1 MVSFLSIPHK
11 DKFLIF
17 ILILLIPGLGFSQGI
32 KFEHGTWNDV
42 LAKAGQTHKPVFVD
56 VYTSWCGPCKKM
68 SKDIFPLEEV
78 GKGYNANFICYQIDA
93 EKGEGIK
100 IAQKY
105 NVMLYPTYLFIQADG
120 VLFSKASGF
129 MEAGKFIEVSKTA
142 LTDMNDSKPIAEW
155 EKEYIQNKSNPQF
168 ILNYIN
174 ELTKRGLP
182 SASLFDDYL
191 KLIPE
196 EERISDI
203 VLEMYRN
210 ERQQMK
216 VNSFAFENL
225 MKNKNK
231 LINLSSGYA
240 YMYLENGIMN
250 TMREAATSKNEQ
262 LLETAIF
269 AFDQLPLNPALKF
282 KEEIYLEYYQKT
294 GEKEKYI
301 KHATDF
307 CNNQLMKI
315 SPDSILYKNKK
326 DLEVFDEQIKSG
338 AFGKLDSIQIAD
350 LRTSFM
356 AISERNRISTI
367 LNNIAREIFEKVS
380 AIDVLQDALRW
391 SKRSLDLRTDNLMWK
406 DTYANLLYKSGR
418 KKEAIAQE
426 QEVIRFANKNEV
438 KGLEENLRKMHA
450 GEKTWK
456 N

>member
-1 MVSFLSIPHK
+1 MK
-11 DKFLIF
+11 NFLILTLMLF
-17 ILILLIPGLGFSQGI
+17 FAVSGFSQGI
-32 KFEHGTWNDV
+32 KFEHGTWKEV
-42 LAKAGQTHKPVFVD
+42 LAKAEQTHKPVFVD

-68 SKDIFPLEEV
+68 NKDIFPLEEV
-78 GKGYNANFICYQIDA
+78 GKVYNANFICYQIDA

-105 NVMLYPTYLFIQADG
+105 NVMSYPTYLFIKADG
-120 VLFSKASGF
+120 VLFSRASGS
-129 MEAGKFIEVSKTA
+129 MESENFIKVSKAA
-142 LTDMNDSKPIAEW
+142 LTDLNDSKPIAEW
-155 EKEYIQNKSNPQF
+155 EKEYIQNKNNPQF

-174 ELTKRGLP
+174 ELTKLGLP

-196 EERISDI
+196 EERISDF

-210 ERQQMK
+210 ERQQIK

-231 LINLSSGYA
+231 LINLSYGNA

-262 LLETAIF
+262 MLETAIF
-269 AFDQLPLNPALKF
+269 AFDQLPSNPTLKF

-307 CNNQLMKI
+307 CKNQLMKI

-326 DLEVFDEQIKSG
+326 DLDVFEEQIKSG

-380 AIDVLQDALRW
+380 AVNVLQDALRW
-391 SKRSLDLRTDNLMWK
+391 SKRSLDLWPDNLMWK
-406 DTYANLLYKSGR
+406 DIYANLLYKSGR
-418 KKEAIAQE
+418 KEEAVAQE
-426 QEVIRFANKNEV
+426 QEAIRFGNKNDI
-438 KGLEENLRKMHA
+438 KGLKETLRKMNA
-450 GEKTWK
+450 GEKTWE